1 MCAHTLKRTTF
12 FRSLHLHHKFALE
25 PYFILHF
32 CHDVD
37 PLIPFSFSDSE
48 SFGHGVLV
56 LVNPSSKDVQLQVVC
71 AITRMNKQL
80 VWKF

>member
-1 MCAHTLKRTTF
+1 MRTHTQENNL
-12 FRSLHLHHKFALE
+12 LQELALASQVCTGA
-25 PYFILHF
+25 ILHF

-56 LVNPSSKDVQLQVVC
+56 LVNPSSKDVQLQG
-71 AITRMNKQL
+71 
-80 VWKF
+80 